1 MNNYDKYI
9 DDACASFRALL
20 EEQLARQN
28 RMEEGATKKDFS
40 AMEKITIGAIGGD
53 GIGPAITEQAVRIL
67 NKLLAEEIAEG
78 KIEIRNIE
86 GLTIGNRLALGKSVP
101 DDVLAAI
108 KECDVLLK
116 GPTTTPKGGTM
127 ESANVTLRREL
138 DLFANVRPISV
149 PEEGIDW
156 TFFRENTEGEYV
168 LGSKGIEIP
177 DKLAMDFK
185 VTTKSGTERIARTA
199 FDFARQNGKKNLAII
214 TKANIKCRTRNSL
227 RS

>member
-199 FDFARQNGKKNLAII
+199 FDICLGYYG
-214 TKANIKCRTRNSL
+214 
-227 RS
+227 